1 MFSLRGVGRVLSRS
15 CWKSLEVSRQ
25 RLAVVSMSSGARP
38 RVFISRR
45 IPEEGRA
52 LLAATCDSV
61 AGVDGIL
68 CLLTDTI
75 NGELLDAAGPN
86 LKVVSTLSVGY
97 DHIDVKECARR
108 NVKVG
113 YTPGILTAAV
123 AELTSVLLSP
133 GIRAVENGE
142 WGTWKPM
149 WLCGPGLDGATVG
162 IVGFGRI
169 GVTVGRYLKPFG
181 VASFLYHDS
190 FQKPVEAS
198 ELGAEYA
205 SFDELL
211 AKSDFVVACCAL
223 TDETRNLFNASAFK
237 KMKNN
242 AVFVNTSRGGIV
254 NQNDLITALQSGQ
267 IGAAGLDVTTP
278 EPLPTDS
285 PLLKLDNCIVLPH
298 IASATHK
305 TRAAMAVLAANNLLA
320 GLRGDRLPQ
329 EVES

>member
-1 MFSLRGVGRVLSRS
+1 
-15 CWKSLEVSRQ
+15 
-25 RLAVVSMSSGARP
+25 MSSGARP

-52 LLAATCDSV
+52 LLAATCDVNSWESDEPPSHSEYLQAV

-75 NGELLDAAGPN
+75 NGELLDAAGPG

-108 NVKVG
+108 NVKIG
-113 YTPGILTAAV
+113 YTPGILTAAT
-123 AELTSVLLSP
+123 AELTVALLLATSRRLKE

-142 WGTWKPM
+142 WGSWKPM
-149 WLCGPGLDGATVG
+149 WLCGPGLEGATVG

-169 GVTVGRYLKPFG
+169 GVTVGRCLKPFG
-181 VASFLYHDS
+181 VASFLYS
-190 FQKPVEAS
+190 GRSEKPVEAK
-198 ELGAEYA
+198 ELGAMFV

-223 TDETRNLFNASAFK
+223 TDKTRNLFNASAFK
-237 KMKNN
+237 KMKNS

-285 PLLKLDNCIVLPH
+285 PLLKLDNCVVLPH

-320 GLRGDRLPQ
+320 GLRGDKLPHEIQ
-329 EVES
+329 I